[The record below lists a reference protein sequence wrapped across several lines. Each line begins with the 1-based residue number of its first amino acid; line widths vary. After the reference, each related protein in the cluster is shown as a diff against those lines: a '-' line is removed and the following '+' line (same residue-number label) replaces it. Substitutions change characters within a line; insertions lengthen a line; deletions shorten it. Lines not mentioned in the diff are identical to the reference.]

1 MKINEVEQLVGISK
15 RNIRFYEKEGLLSPG
30 RNADN
35 GYRDYGEEDVET
47 LHKIKLLRKLDVP
60 LEEIRRMQQGELTL
74 ADGLLRHVIQ
84 LERAQKN
91 LGTMRSLCQ
100 ELARTDEQ
108 LPNLDAGRWLAE
120 MERMEQEEGTQF
132 VNIRKK
138 DTRKRYVGPVV
149 AAAVFVGLMAGIIGL
164 ILWAISLDPADA
176 PPLWL
181 LLILIAV
188 PSAVIV
194 GVLLALWQRLKQI
207 QGGEEGSVVQCKNF
221 GKDFMAGMK
230 TLVGGEIEGYTE
242 MLNEARQIATKRMV
256 DEAIA
261 MEADAVI
268 AIRYASASIMQSA
281 AEICAYGTAVRVTGD
296 A

>member
-47 LHKIKLLRKLDVP
+47 LRKIKLLRKLDVP

-74 ADGLLRHVIQ
+74 ADGLLRQVIQ

-132 VNIRKK
+132 VNIRKR

-207 QGGEEGSVVQCKNF
+207 QGGEE
-221 GKDFMAGMK
+221 
-230 TLVGGEIEGYTE
+230 
-242 MLNEARQIATKRMV
+242 
-256 DEAIA
+256 
-261 MEADAVI
+261 DA
-268 AIRYASASIMQSA
+268 ASK
-281 AEICAYGTAVRVTGD
+281 Y
-296 A
+296 